1 MSLFIISQL
10 ENKKENKKVFSIKKK
25 LKEMLAGYCGYL
37 SELLYSN
44 LYKSAATDAVAKLTK
59 MYGAL

>member
-1 MSLFIISQL
+1 
-10 ENKKENKKVFSIKKK
+10 
-25 LKEMLAGYCGYL
+25 MLAGYRGYL

-59 MYGAL
+59 TYGALWPSSSLCIWKHNSEL